1 MTSDEPQIP
10 GYEIVRQIGAGGSS
24 TVWAARRPDG
34 VRLAVKVLHDDQL
47 RPESAWSAG
56 VEHEHLL
63 PVWDTVIGRW
73 NDHDVTCLVM
83 PLAEGGSLQDVLDV
97 RGHLT
102 VGEIVT
108 VLVPLAQALHHL
120 HSVGLVHG
128 DLKPA
133 NVLLTAQGRP
143 LLADLGV
150 ARLPVD
156 VADSEVWATDRWS
169 APEVL
174 QGQPA
179 DAASD
184 AYGLGAIAWACAT
197 GSPVPPAALRPL
209 LSDEA
214 AHLPQ
219 GVCDVIT
226 ACLSHTAAARPSPAE
241 FADLIWSCASAEP
254 APVALSPG
262 ARTAMPVR
270 DPGDELTRRLRSQAR
285 TAVLTEPEEPASR
298 RWRRRAPA
306 STPTVPVPAAVV
318 GSRRQARAVADQR
331 TQRRGW
337 WLDRRSWAAAGMATC
352 AATGAIAVLG
362 PGHSAPT
369 ASAVRAAPAALAP
382 VTKTSVSAARAPGP
396 VATAPTPS
404 VGAGSLPSATADPL
418 PDPVVTLQQL
428 LSARAVA
435 WNHSDPTA
443 LGGAFA
449 ANSTAWQ
456 RDSGDIKTV
465 IDRSAQYSGLDFR
478 VRTAQVTSRTADRA
492 SVRAQIERSAATV
505 TVGGTRQA
513 VPEQIS
519 TVNFELVRTAA
530 GWRIKEWSSS

>member
-1 MTSDEPQIP
+1 MTSDEPTIP

-24 TVWAARRPDG
+24 TVWAVRRPDG
-34 VRLAVKVLHDDQL
+34 VRLAVKVLREDQR
-47 RPESAWSAG
+47 RPESAWSAE

-73 NDHDVTCLVM
+73 DDRDVTCLVM

-133 NVLLTAQGRP
+133 NVLLTADGRP
-143 LLADLGV
+143 LLADLGA

-197 GSPVPPAALRPL
+197 GSPAPPAALRPL
-209 LSDEA
+209 LADEA
-214 AHLPQ
+214 THLPQ

-285 TAVLTEPEEPASR
+285 TAVLTEPNERTSR
-298 RWRRRAPA
+298 RWRRRPVE
-306 STPTVPVPAAVV
+306 STPVVPIQPAVP
-318 GSRRQARAVADQR
+318 GSRRQARAVAGR
-331 TQRRGW
+331 PTRRRGW
-337 WLDRRSWAAAGMATC
+337 WLDRRIWAAAGL
-352 AATGAIAVLG
+352 AACTPTGAIALLG
-362 PGHSAPT
+362 PAQSAPT
-369 ASAVRAAPAALAP
+369 PPAVRAVPTTSAT
-382 VTKTSVSAARAPGP
+382 VT
-396 VATAPTPS
+396 TAS
-404 VGAGSLPSATADPL
+404 SPSAGARSLSTATGNPL
-418 PDPVVTLQQL
+418 PDPVAALQRL

-435 WNHSDPTA
+435 WNHGDTSA

-465 IDRSAQYSGLDFR
+465 VNRSAHYSGLAFR
-478 VRTAQVTSRTADRA
+478 VREAQVTSRAADRA
-492 SVRAQIERSAATV
+492 SVRAQVVRTAATV
-505 TVGGTRQA
+505 TVGGTRRV

-519 TVNFELVRTAA
+519 TVDFELVRTAA
-530 GWRIKEWSSS
+530 GWRINDWRSS